1 MIRFSYRIANAQNI
15 FLALGISHVLRGAW
29 PIVAHVIY
37 VALDPG
43 DYCFRRPAWLSQL
56 SEIHRHRPAMCII
69 SGSSVYRLL
78 SKSALP
84 NRGSSATRHWQVAA
98 STTERVAHQ
107 AAMIDVL
114 KPLSASGQLR
124 VR

>member
-43 DYCFRRPAWLSQL
+43 DYCFRRPAWLPGVRDPQAQAGHVHYLRLFGVS
-56 SEIHRHRPAMCII
+56 PAFEVGIAEP
-69 SGSSVYRLL
+69 RQQRDT
-78 SKSALP
+78 ALAG
-84 NRGSSATRHWQVAA
+84 RG
-98 STTERVAHQ
+98 
-107 AAMIDVL
+107 IDH
-114 KPLSASGQLR
+114 
-124 VR
+124 